1 MRVAVFPPIYLP
13 NTELMQV
20 MQHAIVFNVLDS
32 ACSYKTIMWIVNFAT
47 ATSVRKLMIR
57 PVIGVIKIEIM
68 TEGAIISSAKGK
80 GCSILIRK
88 GKSPRIRTTGKKV
101 EKRRKVL
108 CGCQKS
114 SSMMDT
120 NGYWLWYDSAKLSG
134 RKKKVGSSR

>member
-47 ATSVRKLMIR
+47 AASVRKLMIR

-68 TEGAIISSAKGK
+68 TEAAIISSAKGE
-80 GCSILIRK
+80 GCSILLRK
-88 GKSPRIRTTGKKV
+88 GKSPRIRTTGKRSKNV
-101 EKRRKVL
+101 AKICAGVRKAAV
-108 CGCQKS
+108 
-114 SSMMDT
+114 
-120 NGYWLWYDSAKLSG
+120 
-134 RKKKVGSSR
+134 